1 MTPNTLL
8 LRQVHPSFVQD
19 GRATSQAFVPTEK
32 DENHLSVDDG
42 DRITPL
48 DSWERHTVTLGY
60 KSAGILAV
68 TPDECS
74 GVKLSVVP
82 DGIPYPEHCY
92 IDFTDLIRKEA
103 KKKAK
108 LLLSYAEARGWQ
120 LQKTQQA

>member
-1 MTPNTLL
+1 

-19 GRATSQAFVPTEK
+19 GRATSQVFLPTDK
-32 DENHLSVDDG
+32 DENQLSVDDG

-48 DSWERHTVTLGY
+48 DSWERYTVTFGY

-68 TPDECS
+68 TPDECEAID
-74 GVKLSVVP
+74 LSVFS
-82 DGIPYPEHCY
+82 DGIPYPDHCY
-92 IDFTDLIRKEA
+92 IDFADLIRKEA

-108 LLLSYAEARGWQ
+108 LLLSCAEERGWQ